1 MLELAAER
9 VANEWLS
16 ESEDPRVQA
25 EADRDWD
32 GFLEFISDLLKILMP
47 LFDACPMDP
56 QKTKTRAAAWAVAAD
71 GDRRAKRKLGFI
83 QRIQLRRW
91 QDNVD
96 ERIGDRVSEEI
107 NNEDL
112 QVAILRAVANGSDD
126 EVAEWRADA
135 EKARAK
141 EDAA

>member
-1 MLELAAER
+1 MDRKVSGAAFFGLTGLADAEFQQQVARGVPRDR
-9 VANEWLS
+9 VPLIPVF
-16 ESEDPRVQA
+16 ESPRAHRLQNA
-25 EADRDWD
+25 R
-32 GFLEFISDLLKILMP
+32 GFGI
-47 LFDACPMDP
+47 
-56 QKTKTRAAAWAVAAD
+56 RAVAAD